1 MKTKYLALL
10 ASAALPMGAVAQ
22 SNLILNPR
30 FNLGNTGG
38 VPLDWSSNAGGNYN
52 YADSAAPSYG
62 IGGQI
67 FSLGWWDGAGTW
79 QNTGAAIAPGT
90 SYALSV
96 TAEVGQ
102 SPLTGLT
109 LSFQDVSTGWTWL
122 ASQTFAF
129 STADQTDGNY
139 ETFTLNIPQSGLG
152 SVAGDTI
159 GVGVSLSENPNNQY
173 GWAHLDNV
181 ALVVVPTPE
190 PSAFALLGLA
200 LLGGFARCRRSEKN
214 ATICPTVR

>member
-1 MKTKYLALL
+1 MKTKFLALL
-10 ASAALPMGAVAQ
+10 ATAALPLGAGAQ
-22 SNLILNPR
+22 SNLILNPL

-62 IGGQI
+62 MGGQI

-102 SPLTGLT
+102 SPLTGVT

-122 ASQTFAF
+122 TSQTFAF
-129 STADQTDGNY
+129 STADQTDGHY
-139 ETFTLNIPQSGLG
+139 ETFTLNIPQSALG

-173 GWAHLDNV
+173 GWVHLDNV

-190 PSAFALLGLA
+190 PSALA
-200 LLGGFARCRRSEKN
+200 LLGATLLGGIARCHRNKN
-214 ATICPTVR
+214 SAVIRPNLP